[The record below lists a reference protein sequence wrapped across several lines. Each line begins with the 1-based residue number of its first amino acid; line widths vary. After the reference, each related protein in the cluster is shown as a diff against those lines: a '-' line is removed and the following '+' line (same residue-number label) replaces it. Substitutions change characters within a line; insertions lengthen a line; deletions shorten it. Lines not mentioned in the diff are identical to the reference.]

1 MVLYIQ
7 PRLLQILCYVQFFL
21 ILLTSCNTKSSENNS
36 NESSNNSYS
45 TEQESSEEE
54 ASYSTGESENDE
66 ELEENNSGCKFEDGN
81 YSATVD
87 YNNPETGYSATYTLD
102 VEVQDCQVI
111 QINFPNDGY
120 LDEDHI
126 SYADIDEDG
135 RASVD
140 GEDGKTYEIQID
152 N

>member
-1 MVLYIQ
+1 M
-7 PRLLQILCYVQFFL
+7 L
-21 ILLTSCNTKSSENNS
+21 INIISGEG

-102 VEVQDCQVI
+102 VEVQDCQVV

-135 RASVD
+135 QASVD

-152 N
+152 Q

>member
-1 MVLYIQ
+1 MKIKITISYFVIF
-7 PRLLQILCYVQFFL
+7 LCLF
-21 ILLTSCNTKSSENNS
+21 TSCNSKSNDNI
-36 NESSNNSYS
+36 NESSTNSNS
-45 TEQESSEEE
+45 TVQESGEEE
-54 ASYSTGESENDE
+54 TSYRTDEIENDE
-66 ELEENNSGCKFEDGN
+66 ELEETNSGCKFDDGN

-87 YNNPETGYSATYTLD
+87 YNNSETGYSATYTLD

>member
-1 MVLYIQ
+1 MKIKITISFFVLFIC
-7 PRLLQILCYVQFFL
+7 LF
-21 ILLTSCNTKSSENNS
+21 TSCNSKSNDNS
-36 NESSNNSYS
+36 NESSTNSYL
-45 TEQESSEEE
+45 TEQENTEEE
-54 ASYSTGESENDE
+54 TSYKSNESENE
-66 ELEENNSGCKFEDGN
+66 ENSEENNSGCKFDDGN

-87 YNNPETGYSATYTLD
+87 YNNSETGYSATYTLD

-126 SYADIDEDG
+126 SYADIDENG